1 MSHDGNLSYLQPPSL
16 ARRSLARFQDVLG
29 RFSAGE
35 WYAKQQRLS
44 GAVILVYHSVA
55 DGASSRWIDPAKR
68 ISLGSFKRQ
77 MQFLARHRKVVPLWR
92 VVESLRSGKPLPAG
106 SVAITF
112 DDGYRD
118 NLTEAFPVL
127 AALGLPATVFIPS
140 QHIEDRDPPWI
151 NRLYS
156 AIVHRKAARLKLE
169 HVVSFDGRLETVAQ
183 CAAAYV
189 ELSKELFALDYEPR
203 KTVLAEIAR
212 QLDSDPIPVPIGMNW
227 SDVRESIARYPG
239 IEFGSHTV
247 THLDMSS
254 AMPEVVSS
262 ELVRAKDS
270 IETAIDKQVRY
281 FAYPYSRVGKGD
293 EARVAAA
300 GYDAGFAGAE
310 KTRVE
315 TDCCEYRIP
324 RMDAPHSL
332 GKLAL
337 VTSGAFPEIS
347 LSLFGHA

>member
-1 MSHDGNLSYLQPPSL
+1 MSHDQNLSYLQRPSL
-16 ARRSLARFQDVLG
+16 ARRSLARFQGMLG
-29 RFSAGE
+29 RVSAGE
-35 WYAKQQRLS
+35 WYARQQKLK
-44 GAVILVYHSVA
+44 GAVVLVYHSVA
-55 DGASSRWIDPAKR
+55 HGTSTRWIDPAKR
-68 ISLGSFKRQ
+68 MSLESFKRQ
-77 MQFLARHRKVVPLWR
+77 MDYLARYRNVVPLSR
-92 VVESLRSGKPLPAG
+92 VVQSLRDGDPLPAG

-127 AALGLPATVFIPS
+127 AGLGLPATVFIPS
-140 QHIEDRDPPWI
+140 QHIEDREPPWI

-156 AIVHRKAARLKLE
+156 SIVHRKLAYLKLDQGIRFE
-169 HVVSFDGRLETVAQ
+169 GRLETVSQ

-189 ELSKELFALDYEPR
+189 ELSKQLFALDYEPR
-203 KTVLAEIAR
+203 KTVLADIAR
-212 QLDSDPIPVPIGMNW
+212 QLGSDPIPVPIGMNW
-227 SDVRESIARYPG
+227 SDVRESIERYPG

-254 AMPEVVSS
+254 ATPEVVST
-262 ELVRAKDS
+262 ELANAKES
-270 IETAIDKQVRY
+270 IESAINKPVRY

-310 KTRVE
+310 ATRVE
-315 TDCCEYRIP
+315 TGCCEYRIP
-324 RMDAPHSL
+324 RMDAPRSL

-337 VTSGAFPEIS
+337 VTSGAFPELS